1 MKLIGPL
8 ARRQQQAIG
17 RLHRRRENILVGD
30 VRVRR
35 ITIATI
41 SNKDNILFPLPVQK
55 ELAKLDCLRQSTLV
69 TMQAGGWRHEAAP
82 SQAVFLVVDR
92 GEAAIAGAGECD
104 KVTGRLGDDCEVERG
119 VFASEGLDD
128 DGVGVDALG
137 GGVVKVGASGVVLLR
152 LFPAAGHDEE
162 RYLLGWLCE
171 RELSISRLKIRY
183 SCCCLENPKDR
194 R

>member
-1 MKLIGPL
+1 M
-8 ARRQQQAIG
+8 
-17 RLHRRRENILVGD
+17 
-30 VRVRR
+30 RVRR

-41 SNKDNILFPLPVQK
+41 SDEDNIFLSLPVK
-55 ELAKLDCLRQSTLV
+55 KKLAKLDCLCQPALIA
-69 TMQAGGWRHEAAP
+69 MQAGGWRHEAAP

-104 KVTGRLGDDCEVERG
+104 KVTGRLRDDCKVERG
-119 VFASEGLDD
+119 VFTAEGLDY

-152 LFPAAGHDEE
+152 LLPAASHDEDG
-162 RYLLGWLCE
+162 YMLGRLCG
-171 RELSISRLKIRY
+171 RKSSTLRLKIRC
-183 SCCCLENPKDR
+183 SCCCLEHSRDR